1 VLELRSDPAMAPNFR
16 ARRHFDWTMLGRT
29 ILLVMWAT
37 WPGLARGD
45 EFGNACDGTNLKD
58 GKFLACVGA
67 MVGRISGETAR
78 EAVLMKPVRE
88 YLQQLAGAPDGYGGN
103 DSDLNAL
110 RQLSGRLK
118 EQGPLANRDA
128 ISLLDNAIASYAGE
142 LRSAVSV
149 KAIARELLSQ
159 GVTPDTNIYRQV
171 VEQKYKFLSEDRV
184 RFYSRG
190 PFEMIVRSLRANAL
204 ESTYFLQLA
213 KNGTPDKSVL
223 DDEIRVLDDL
233 QASVERNPK
242 EQYLVIARRDSEVNT
257 NRFWRASIFF
267 ALGKKLELKQSLR
280 ELISRYGQFD
290 LQTPDP
296 GHVYIYRAFA
306 QPYTILLRKDGD
318 IDITGAPILN
328 RFYNPAQLALFA
340 CGYLEEAGI
349 GGIAKFAEAISSL
362 ELSDYYVIAANAEK
376 PEALKDLQTAIN
388 RAPEDRSDAAD
399 LIRRVKAE
407 ELKGFSDRIQQGAR
421 SCEIED
427 TMRDQ
432 IYKPFDRLDA
442 QITRLSGV
450 EKYPYQL
457 ILGGRLNSNQANMV
471 VEFFNSVLFKTS
483 RPPSPAQGV
492 EGGIAYV
499 ARMKMNQ

>member
-1 VLELRSDPAMAPNFR
+1 M
-16 ARRHFDWTMLGRT
+16 
-29 ILLVMWAT
+29 
-37 WPGLARGD
+37 
-45 EFGNACDGTNLKD
+45 
-58 GKFLACVGA
+58 
-67 MVGRISGETAR
+67 
-78 EAVLMKPVRE
+78 
-88 YLQQLAGAPDGYGGN
+88 
-103 DSDLNAL
+103 
-110 RQLSGRLK
+110 
-118 EQGPLANRDA
+118 
-128 ISLLDNAIASYAGE
+128 
-142 LRSAVSV
+142 
-149 KAIARELLSQ
+149 
-159 GVTPDTNIYRQV
+159 
-171 VEQKYKFLSEDRV
+171 
-184 RFYSRG
+184 
-190 PFEMIVRSLRANAL
+190 
-204 ESTYFLQLA
+204 
-213 KNGTPDKSVL
+213 
-223 DDEIRVLDDL
+223 
-233 QASVERNPK
+233 
-242 EQYLVIARRDSEVNT
+242 IARRNSGRSNT
-257 NRFWRASIFF
+257 NRFWRASILF
-267 ALGKKLELKQSLR
+267 APGKKPEFKQSLR
-280 ELISRYGQFD
+280 EIVLKYGLFD
-290 LQTPDP
+290 LATADP

-306 QPYTILLRKDGD
+306 RPYTILLKRDGD
-318 IDITGAPILN
+318 VDISGVSVLN

-340 CGYLEEAGI
+340 CGYLEEAGT
-349 GGIAKFAEAISSL
+349 GGIARLAEAISGL

-457 ILGGRLNSNQANMV
+457 ILGGRLNSKQANMV
-471 VEFFNSVLFKTS
+471 VEFLNSVLFKTS